1 MKTKIKTPNSLCLV
15 KILVPGGSELSWA
28 RIENPL
34 KGYSLTSPKR
44 MKFIVADAID
54 GTEHAGEDRSIA
66 SWFDRVAN
74 IGINP

>member
-1 MKTKIKTPNSLCLV
+1 M
-15 KILVPGGSELSWA
+15 KILVPGGSELSWV

-34 KGYSLTSPKR
+34 KGDSLTSPKR

-66 SWFDRVAN
+66 NRFNGIAN
-74 IGINP
+74 VGINL